1 MKAILITMPVMK
13 KKINSEMFALTKN
26 SAISRNINK
35 DLYGTLFS
43 ESCGSGNYGEGTE
56 PWKAPGSS

>member
-1 MKAILITMPVMK
+1 MPVMK

-26 SAISRNINK
+26 SAISRKINK

-56 PWKAPGSS
+56 P